1 MKQLPSRSGEPDPR
15 QKRKHSLTGHE
26 PAAPAPGSADGDQSP
41 LPSDTPDSGDQRM
54 RGSDKS
60 GGQRGGGR

>member
-41 LPSDTPDSGDQRM
+41 PGGSPDSGDQRM